1 MDQDNKPSQ
10 KPPVSKNELRAA
22 IEQQIA
28 EYLRDGGS
36 VTEIARGISGR
47 TPGQPPSGGFHTFT
61 PRPREERTYL
71 PEVVAAIDA
80 RRQKAKEKPPAR
92 RTRTRLVR
100 RAVYDDFGEPLRWEW
115 VEEGG

>member
-1 MDQDNKPSQ
+1 MDSDDKSSQ
-10 KPPVSKNELRAA
+10 KPPASKTELRAA
-22 IEQQIA
+22 IERQIA
-28 EYLRDGGS
+28 DFLEGGGA

-47 TPGQPPSGGFHTFT
+47 TPGQLSPGNFHTFT

-80 RRQKAKEKPPAR
+80 RRQKAKEKPASR
-92 RTRTRLVR
+92 RTRKRLVR

-115 VEEGG
+115 VEESD